1 MDHSTIHR
9 WVVHFTPLIL
19 GRFDRRKRAVTGK
32 WHADETY
39 IKVRGQWMYLHR
51 AIDRAG
57 DTVDSRFSQHRD
69 LVAANRFFTKAIER
83 RGRPQRMVID
93 GSQTNREANVSCDMI
108 SRLRERRH
116 IHTKPIRIRQSQHLN
131 NRTEPDHR
139 RITRRVRPM
148 LGFKAF
154 SSATITLAGI
164 EMVQMMRKRE
174 GRYSCNP
181 SPSLAE
187 QFHALVD
194 AF

>member
-1 MDHSTIHR
+1 MDLSTIHR

-51 AIDRAG
+51 AINRAG
-57 DTVDSRFSQHRD
+57 DTVDFRFSQHRD
-69 LVAANRFFTKAIER
+69 LLAAKRFFSKAIER
-83 RGRPQRMVID
+83 HGPPQRIVID
-93 GSQTNREANVSCDMI
+93 GSQTAREANTSCDMI

-116 IHTKPIRIRQSQHLN
+116 IHTKPIRIRQSQDLN
-131 NRTEPDHR
+131 NRIEQDHR
-139 RITRRVRPM
+139 RIKRRVRPM

-164 EMVQMMRKRE
+164 EMVQIMRKRQ
-174 GRYSCNP
+174 GRCSCNP
-181 SPSLAE
+181 SPSPAE
-187 QFHALVD
+187 QFHAPVE